1 MTFFA
6 LLVTFSTRS
15 FFNLL
20 VWTEE
25 LMTFF
30 GGVFETAQDP
40 YFNSAELLLG
50 ATGPH
55 VVTSPT
61 LP

>member
-1 MTFFA
+1 MTFFS
-6 LLVTFSTRS
+6 LLVTFSTQS
-15 FFNLL
+15 FLNLL

-25 LMTFF
+25 LMTFV
-30 GGVFETAQDP
+30 GGGFETAQGP
-40 YFNSAELLLG
+40 YFNSAEPLLG